1 MSETSKDNFLFLN
14 IDGKW
19 PNFNRK
25 GLELRKD
32 GALQL
37 SSLPLHAGATDT
49 SPASIPDG
57 PAGIAVDSDGT
68 IYFSDP
74 KNHRVFKIDACD
86 GSISRLPC
94 MGAEGSRP
102 GQLNTPRG
110 LLIPDYRH
118 SLFIAD
124 SGNHRV
130 QIFDIDS
137 GQLGGI
143 WGQSSMAAEP
153 QPSSDVGGLNT
164 PWSLA
169 ADNVGNVYVVD
180 YENRRV
186 QKFNRAGAVIRSF
199 WERMDQAKILKR
211 PSGIAVHADESTVR
225 VYVVDEECHAVFV
238 FDGDGTPICG
248 TTHKPVVIGSAQLKK
263 PMGIAATGD
272 AIYVG
277 DNERQRVFKFST
289 DSFEF
294 IGEAVGYRGFVA
306 ALAIDHKG
314 NLLVHNG
321 GSSAPL
327 SLAIEK
333 GFVTRGVLW
342 SKAIKVSE
350 VQVNWHR
357 VGATTSAL
365 PSGAHLRLFV
375 HTSDDATAPPVVN
388 PNSVDPFSDPKWR
401 PRSSTPDPFSGV
413 KDLFIGGRPAKFLW
427 VGVLFSGDGR
437 STPVVPQLRVEFD
450 HETYLNHL
458 PAIYREDVPSDL
470 NHPPLFSTIADTGGH
485 PSNGCAKSLLGN
497 LPDHQICVTT
507 GVCCCGDFL
516 LRFVSLF
523 ETFFGELETRIAM
536 LSLLFDP
543 RVVPSEF
550 LPWLAGWLALD
561 LDEDWDDARQR
572 RLIARAFELYGRR
585 GTVEGL
591 RESLELFAGVN
602 AIIEEPII
610 NSAWWALPAEAATC
624 NCAESTSKGKSKQ
637 WESTENS
644 ILGVNTMLAAAHPQG
659 AVIGSTATLDYSH
672 LITNEEFGAPL
683 FDDVAHQFSVQ
694 VYRSQL
700 KCAQTL
706 SKVHAVIE
714 AEKPAH
720 TDYHLCI
727 IEPRMRVHFQAR
739 LGIDTVVAG
748 PPLETRL
755 REGMA
760 LGGDSPLA
768 GQSPGSIGK
777 DSRLGTTT
785 RVG

>member
-1 MSETSKDNFLFLN
+1 MSETSEDNFLFLN
-14 IDGKW
+14 IDGNW
-19 PNFNRK
+19 PNFNSR
-25 GLELRKD
+25 GVEVRDD

-37 SSLPLHAGATDT
+37 QTLPLLTGPTPTGMT
-49 SPASIPDG
+49 SPDG

-74 KNHRVFKIDACD
+74 RNHRILKIDACD
-86 GSISRLPC
+86 ERLSPVPC
-94 MGAEGSRP
+94 IGGEGNNP
-102 GQLNTPRG
+102 TQLNTPRG
-110 LLIPDYRH
+110 LLIPEYRR
-118 SLFIAD
+118 SLFVAD
-124 SGNHRV
+124 SGNHRM

-153 QPSSDVGGLNT
+153 QPSSEVGRLNT
-164 PWSLA
+164 PWSIA
-169 ADNVGNVYVVD
+169 ADNQGSVYVVD
-180 YENRRV
+180 YENRRI
-186 QKFNRAGAVIRSF
+186 QKFNRTGSVVSSF
-199 WERMDQAKILKR
+199 WEEIDRGKILKQ
-211 PSGIAVHADESTVR
+211 PSGIAVHSDETKVR
-225 VYVVDEECHAVFV
+225 IYVIDETLHAVVV
-238 FDGDGTPICG
+238 FDGN
-248 TTHKPVVIGSAQLKK
+248 GSSVPGPTGRAAVFGAAQLRQ
-263 PMGIAATGD
+263 PMGIAATAD

-277 DNERQRVFKFST
+277 DNERQRIFKFKT
-289 DSFEF
+289 NDYQF

-306 ALAIDHKG
+306 ALAIDRKG
-314 NLLVHNG
+314 NLLVHSF
-321 GSSAPL
+321 GSVAPL
-327 SLAIEK
+327 TLALGK

-350 VQVNWHR
+350 IAVHWHR
-357 VGATTSAL
+357 VQATTSDL
-365 PSGAHLRLFV
+365 PRGAHLRLFV
-375 HTSDDATAPPVVN
+375 HTSDDAAAPPLVN
-388 PNSVDPFSDPKWR
+388 PDAADAFSDPKWR

-458 PAIYREDVPSDL
+458 PAIYREDIPADR
-470 NHPPLFSTIADTGGH
+470 NHPPLFSSITDTGGQ
-485 PSNGCAKSLLGN
+485 PANGCAKSLLGN

-516 LRFVSLF
+516 LRFLSLF
-523 ETFFGELETRIAM
+523 ETFFVELEDRIAM

-543 RVVPSEF
+543 RVVPKAF
-550 LPWLAGWLALD
+550 LPWLAGWLALE
-561 LDEDWDDARQR
+561 LDEEWDEMRQR
-572 RLIARAFELYGRR
+572 RLIAKAFELYGRR

-591 RESLELFAGVN
+591 RESLNLFAGVN

-610 NSAWWALPAEAATC
+610 NSSWWALPAETTTC
-624 NCAESTSKGKSKQ
+624 NCGKSTYKGKSKQ
-637 WESTENS
+637 WQSSENS
-644 ILGVNTMLAAAHPQG
+644 ILGVNTMLAPAHPQG

-672 LITNEEFGAPL
+672 LITNEDFGAPL

-694 VYRSQL
+694 LYRSQL
-700 KCAQTL
+700 NCEQTL
-706 SKVHAVIE
+706 SKVQAVIE

-720 TDYHLCI
+720 TSYHLCV
-727 IEPRMRVHFQAR
+727 IEPRMRVDFQAR
-739 LGIDTVVAG
+739 LGIDTVLAG

-768 GQSPGSIGK
+768 GQSPGSIGR